1 MKPVVKFKIISAA
14 NQASMKYSN
23 GLRSLLPVQ
32 NSNPKE
38 NGIFQQRY
46 RTNNIVTTSHA
57 LLRIEGGGGIER
69 ERGERRVIK
78 HQKKIKKK
86 RIGESIVVA

>member
-1 MKPVVKFKIISAA
+1 MKPVVKFKIMSAA
-14 NQASMKYSN
+14 NQASIKYSK

-38 NGIFQQRY
+38 NGIFQHRY

-57 LLRIEGGGGIER
+57 LLWIEER
-69 ERGERRVIK
+69 KREK
-78 HQKKIKKK
+78 NKKK
-86 RIGESIVVA
+86 GLVSHLLLLDWFGAA